1 MDNGTTNAEPTG
13 MRRRHKTPSVKRI
26 HHDLKKVSKIPAGMQ
41 FVQLTVELLRSP
53 AWRCRS
59 INCVRLIDFL
69 LIEHLQHSGSE
80 NGNLRATYNQL
91 VAFGI
96 RRGSI
101 RPAIDQAERLGLVE
115 CHREPRRTFTDD
127 YPLRLRL
134 TFLPDKVINDKGQAY
149 YGSPTDDWRKIT
161 GEKATEITGRKFR
174 IR

>member
-1 MDNGTTNAEPTG
+1 MDASATDAKPVPSP
-13 MRRRHKTPSVKRI
+13 RRHKTPSVKRI
-26 HHDLKKVSKIPAGMQ
+26 HYDLKKVSKIPAGMP

-59 INCVRLIDFL
+59 INCTRLIDFL

-80 NGNLRATYNQL
+80 NGNLRGTYNQL

-115 CHREPRRTFTDD
+115 YHREPRLTFTDD
-127 YPLRLRL
+127 YPLRFRL
-134 TFLPDKVINDKGQAY
+134 TFLPDKVINEEKQAY